1 MNVSSS
7 PGRGWRLPAPVRVA
21 LRLAVP
27 VAVVAVLVQVLD
39 MGRIAG
45 LLRRA
50 DAGLLVAG
58 LGALLVQN
66 ALSALRWRLT
76 AGRLGV
82 AMGLRAALGAFFRSQ
97 LVNMTL
103 PGGVLGDAERAVRSQ
118 GDAGLWPAGQAVVID
133 RAVGQA
139 TLFVVLFAGLIL
151 WVMTGDGGLA
161 VSAAPRAPVPVW
173 VPVVAFGAVAAL
185 WAASRM
191 ERVRDR
197 LRRIAAPLR
206 VSVLAP
212 GAWPAQLGLSL
223 AIVACNI
230 AGVAFCAAATG
241 AALPALALVT
251 LVPLVLVAMVVPV
264 SVAGWGVRE
273 GAAAALWPLA
283 GLSAEAGVAASA
295 AFGLMALA
303 ASLPG
308 AATFLG
314 RR

>member
-1 MNVSSS
+1 MIAPSTSRRS
-7 PGRGWRLPAPVRVA
+7 WQLAKPVRVA

-39 MGRIAG
+39 MGRISELLRLADVG
-45 LLRRA
+45 LLA
-50 DAGLLVAG
+50 AG

-66 ALSALRWRLT
+66 ALSAVRWRLT

-139 TLFVVLFAGLIL
+139 ALFAVLIAGLVL
-151 WVMTGDGGLA
+151 WAMTGDGVLA
-161 VSAAPRAPVPVW
+161 VPASLRAPVSVW
-173 VPVVAFGAVAAL
+173 VPVVAFGALAAF
-185 WAASRM
+185 WAAARINH
-191 ERVRDR
+191 VRDR

-206 VSVLAP
+206 ASVLAP
-212 GAWPAQLGLSL
+212 GAWPAQLVLSVL
-223 AIVACNI
+223 IVACNI

-295 AFGLMALA
+295 AFGFMALA

-308 AATFLG
+308 AATFLA